1 MTIDVEHVDAGDD
14 PARMAAAL
22 QRDGAVIIESFLS
35 DDVVTR
41 FNAEIEPVLAA
52 TARGE
57 SAMFDPFCTWFYG
70 RQTLTITG
78 LAGKSRIFAT
88 EVLTHP
94 LYRAIC
100 DEVLLP
106 ICACYRLNVAQVLDR
121 GPGSEQ
127 QLLHRDEAAWPHLF
141 QPHPDVQVA
150 SVIALEDFTAANG
163 ATRVAPGS
171 HRWPRDR
178 VAEAHELVAAE
189 MPAGSAVVYL
199 GSTIHGGGA
208 NTTTDVLRRGMHVSF
223 CLGWLHTE
231 ENQYVATPLDTV
243 RSLPPES
250 QALLGYAI
258 YDRLAIGGGYLGAV
272 ELQDP
277 VELLRSGAL

>member
-1 MTIDVEHVDAGDD
+1 MV
-14 PARMAAAL
+14 AAL
-22 QRDGAVIIESFLS
+22 QRDGAVIVEGFLS
-35 DDVVTR
+35 ADLLAR
-41 FNAEIEPVLAA
+41 FNVEIEPVLAG
-52 TARGE
+52 TPRGG
-57 SAMFDPFCTWFYG
+57 SAMFNAFFNWFYG

-78 LAGKSRIFAT
+78 LAGKSRVFAT

-94 LYRAIC
+94 LYRAVC

-106 ICACYRLNVAQVLDR
+106 NCACYRLNVAQVLDR

-127 QLLHRDEAAWPHLF
+127 QLLHRDEAAWPHLP
-141 QPHPDVQVA
+141 QPHAEIELA

-171 HRWPRDR
+171 HRWSRDR
-178 VAEAHELVAAE
+178 TAEPDELVAAE

-231 ENQYVATPLDTV
+231 ENQYVATPLETV
-243 RSLPPES
+243 RTLPRES
-250 QALLGYAI
+250 QALLGYALH
-258 YDRLAIGGGYLGAV
+258 DGLAIGGGYLGAV
-272 ELQDP
+272 DLQDP
-277 VELLRSGAL
+277 VELLGSGAL